1 MFLTKNKTIE
11 FVSSN
16 IEIDSIEIYDL
27 PGKSLFQKKLIND
40 KKATVDNISN
50 STILLIKVTMID
62 GSFEFKNYLTINL
75 FEAKIY

>member
-27 PGKSLFQKKLIND
+27 SGKSLFQKKLIND